1 MEIRTVVDIDADSLV
16 EDLVTFSP
24 EEIVEFIVKIDEMM
38 CDWDFTNDLITKL
51 TVDLVKGDPDIKPT
65 VFKKTYEDF
74 RAWAKK
80 KKD

>member
-38 CDWDFTNDLITKL
+38 CDWDFTNDLITKI
-51 TVDLVKGDPDIKPT
+51 DSRFG
-65 VFKKTYEDF
+65 
-74 RAWAKK
+74 
-80 KKD
+80 